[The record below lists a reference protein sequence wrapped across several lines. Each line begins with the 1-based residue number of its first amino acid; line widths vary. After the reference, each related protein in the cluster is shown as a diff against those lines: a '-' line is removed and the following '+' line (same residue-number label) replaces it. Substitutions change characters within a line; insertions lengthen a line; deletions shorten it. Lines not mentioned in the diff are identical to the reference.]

1 MSGGGSF
8 TSDQQALHKGNGTH
22 VMRLG
27 RNRITSVQCK
37 GGASGQVEFHD
48 TTTTGAV
55 ASGNLKLKY
64 TFGTEGIDVYMPG
77 SGVLF
82 KDGIV
87 VVLANSGGVTI
98 THT

>member
-64 TFGTEGIDVYMPG
+64 TFGTEGIDIYMPG

-82 KDGIV
+82 KEGIV

>member
-8 TSDQQALHKGNGTH
+8 TSDQLSVHKGSGTH
-22 VMRLG
+22 VMITG
-27 RNRITSVQCK
+27 RGRITIVQAK
-37 GGASGQVEFHD
+37 GHASGQLEFHD
-48 TTTTGAV
+48 CATTGAV

-64 TFGTEGIDVYMPG
+64 VFGSEGIDIYMPG

-87 VVLANSGGVTI
+87 VVAANTSVTI

>member
-8 TSDQQALHKGNGTH
+8 TSDQLSVHKGSGTH
-22 VMRLG
+22 VMITG
-27 RNRITSVQCK
+27 RGRITSVQAK
-37 GGASGQVEFHD
+37 GHASGQLEFHD
-48 TTTTGAV
+48 CATTGAV

-64 TFGTEGIDVYMPG
+64 VFGTEGIDIYMPG

-87 VVLANSGGVTI
+87 VVASITSVTI

>member
-8 TSDQQALHKGNGTH
+8 TSDQQAIHKGAGTH

-27 RNRITSVQCK
+27 RNRITSVQAK
-37 GGASGQVEFHD
+37 GHASGQVEFHD

-64 TFGTEGIDVYMPG
+64 VFGTEGIDIYMPG

-87 VVLANSGGVTI
+87 VVIANSSVTI

>member
-8 TSDQQALHKGNGTH
+8 TSDQNSVHKGSGTH
-22 VMRLG
+22 VMITG
-27 RNRITSVQCK
+27 RGRITSVQAK
-37 GGASGQVEFHD
+37 GHANGQVEFHD
-48 TTTTGAV
+48 CATTGAV
-55 ASGNLKLKY
+55 AAGNLKLKY
-64 TFGTEGIDVYMPG
+64 VFGTEGIDIYMPG

-87 VVLANSGGVTI
+87 VVAANTSVTI